1 MKYWR
6 GYLTAA
12 IFAAITWA
20 LQAFADSH
28 RSLVDMIYPYV
39 TRLIQTF
46 LAGWCDSVA
55 FCLWQVIAVLLLV
68 ILLAS
73 IVVMIVL
80 RWNFFQWMGWVLA
93 GACLLACLHTGI
105 YGLNSYAGPL
115 SDDIRL
121 TETDYTVTE
130 LTEAT
135 NYFLEQANRLASQV
149 RRDENGEPDYPSFE
163 EMAQTAGEGFDYLT
177 MEKSLSVFAGSLLP
191 VKKLGWSEM
200 YTSMGITGMTM
211 PLTGEAAVN
220 PNIPVVS
227 IPFTMCHEMAH
238 RMCIAYESDANLAAY
253 LACIYNTDV
262 HFQYSAYFMA
272 FQYCYS
278 ALAGVGTSTA
288 DAAVQQIRDNIN
300 DLFRH
305 DYNSYFA
312 FFVAEQ
318 DKTATNVANKVNDA
332 YIKGSGDERG
342 VESYGDVCDLLVS
355 WYIQEIYLPTHQE
368 EIPQFDPF
376 DKNQVDLSGLPNV
389 GGR

>member
-20 LQAFADSH
+20 LQLFADSH
-28 RSLVDMIYPYV
+28 RSLIDMIYPYI

-46 LAGWCDSVA
+46 LAGWCAGVD
-55 FCLWQVIAVLLLV
+55 FCLWQVIAMLLAVL
-68 ILLAS
+68 LLAS

-93 GACLLACLHTGI
+93 GASLLVCLHTGV

-115 SDDIRL
+115 TDDIRL

-130 LTEAT
+130 LTDAT
-135 NYFLEQANRLASQV
+135 NYYLEQANRLAAEV
-149 RRDENGEPDYPSFE
+149 KRDANGDPVFPTFE
-163 EMAQTAGEGFDYLT
+163 EMAAAAGEGFDYLV

-220 PNIPVVS
+220 PEIPVIS

-253 LACIYNTDV
+253 LACIHNTDV

-272 FQYCYS
+272 FQYCYI
-278 ALAGVGTSTA
+278 ALSNVGTSTA
-288 DAAVQQIRDNIN
+288 NAAVAQIRNNIS

-305 DYNSYFA
+305 DYNSYFETL
-312 FFVAEQ
+312 AESQ
-318 DKTATNVANKVNDA
+318 NEAASNLANTVNDA
-332 YIKGSGDERG
+332 YIKGSGDDRG

-355 WYIQEIYLPTHQE
+355 WYIQEIYLPAHKE
-368 EIPQFDPF
+368 EIPQFDPL
-376 DKNQVDLSGLPNV
+376 DKDQVDLSGLPNI
-389 GGR
+389 GGN

>member
-6 GYLTAA
+6 GFLVAA

-20 LQAFADSH
+20 LQLFADSH
-28 RSLVDMIYPYV
+28 RALIDMIYPYI

-46 LAGWCDSVA
+46 LSGWCAGVD
-55 FCLWQVIAVLLLV
+55 FCLWQVIAMLLV
-68 ILLAS
+68 VLLLAS

-93 GACLLACLHTGI
+93 SASLLVCLHTGI

-135 NYFLEQANRLASQV
+135 RYYLEEANKLAAHIQ
-149 RRDENGEPDYPSFE
+149 RDEQGDPVYPDFDAMAAAAGDGFE
-163 EMAQTAGEGFDYLT
+163 ALT
-177 MEKSLSVFAGSLLP
+177 MEKSLSVFAGSRVP
-191 VKKLGWSEM
+191 VKKLGWADM
-200 YTSMGITGMTM
+200 YTSMGITGFTM

-220 PNIPVVS
+220 PNIPAIS

-253 LACIYNTDV
+253 LACINNSDI
-262 HFQYSAYFMA
+262 HFRYSGYFMA
-272 FQYCYS
+272 FQYCYI
-278 ALAGVGTSTA
+278 ALSNVGTSTA
-288 DAAVQQIRDNIN
+288 NAAAQQIRNEIG

-305 DYNSYFA
+305 DYNSYITFFA
-312 FFVAEQ
+312 REQ
-318 DKTATNVANKVNDA
+318 DQAATNLANKVNDA
-332 YIKGSGDERG
+332 YIKGSGDDRG

-355 WYIQEIYLPTHQE
+355 WYIQEIYLPAHKE
-368 EIPQFDPF
+368 EIPQFDPL
-376 DKNQVDLSGLPNV
+376 DKNQVDLSGLPNA
-389 GGR
+389 GGN